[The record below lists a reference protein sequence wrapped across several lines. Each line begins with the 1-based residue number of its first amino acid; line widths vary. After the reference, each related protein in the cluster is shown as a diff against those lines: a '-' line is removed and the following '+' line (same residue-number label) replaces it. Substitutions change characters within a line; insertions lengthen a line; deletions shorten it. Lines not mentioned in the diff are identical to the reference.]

1 MPKAMEASP
10 LVIEYIFTL
19 QDQSRERFTLRLDP
33 QSLES
38 IAEESGPLPE
48 WAALSFSQ
56 CPGCLLNAA
65 STLHC
70 PAAANLA
77 PIVQRCDRLLSFD
90 VILLEVLTA
99 ERLIRQETT
108 AQKAIGSLLG
118 LAMATSSCPR
128 TAFFKPM
135 ARFHLPLASE
145 EETIFRATA
154 TYMLSQY
161 FVNKQGGEADFSM
174 AGLEDIYLKIQE
186 VNLGMAKRL
195 RRAAKTDSPIN
206 AIVLLDMYAKALPYV
221 IQESLEELRYLFTPL
236 LRQPPGA

>member
-1 MPKAMEASP
+1 MEASP
-10 LVIEYIFTL
+10 LVIEYILTL

-33 QSLES
+33 QSLEA
-38 IAEESGPLPE
+38 ITEEPGPLPA
-48 WAALSFSQ
+48 WTALSFCQ

-65 STLHC
+65 NIAHC

-90 VILLEVLTA
+90 AILLEVLTT

-118 LAMATSSCPR
+118 LAMATSACPC

-161 FVNKQGGEADFSM
+161 FVNRQGGEADLSLT
-174 AGLEDIYLKIQE
+174 GLEAIYLKIQE

-221 IQESLEELRYLFTPL
+221 IQQSLEELRYLFAPL
-236 LRQPPGA
+236 LRQIPGA